1 MSYKIVDLTGKSV
14 IIAGASS
21 GIGRRTAE
29 VLAELGARCILI
41 ARRQEKLEKVIAS
54 MSGAGHSYHAVDLS
68 EPDAIE
74 PLVKQIV
81 SQGGA
86 LDGLVYCCGI
96 ADARPVKMAKPDF
109 VSRMMGI
116 NFFAF
121 YEMVRCLIRRG
132 RFNQGMSIVGISSC
146 ASVAGGKSQS
156 VYSASKAAMDAA
168 VRVMAQ
174 EFADKGVRINTIR
187 PGSIN
192 TSMYQMGVQE
202 MGNEFQDHLLEK
214 QFLGIGATDD
224 ITNMVAYL
232 LSGCAKFVTGAH
244 FSIDGGYTCH

>member
-1 MSYKIVDLTGKSV
+1 MSTNIIDLADKSV

-21 GIGRRTAE
+21 GIGRKTAE
-29 VLAELGARCILI
+29 VLAKMGTRCILI
-41 ARRQEKLEKVIAS
+41 ARRQEMLKEVTNSLV
-54 MSGAGHSYHAVDLS
+54 GTGHSFYAADLS
-68 EPDAIE
+68 QVEAIE
-74 PLVKQIV
+74 PLIKHIACQE
-81 SQGGA
+81 GP

-121 YEMVRCLIRRG
+121 YELVRSLVKRG
-132 RFNQGMSIVGISSC
+132 RFNPGMSIVGLSSC

-174 EFADKGVRINTIR
+174 EFADKSIRINTIR

-192 TSMYQMGVQE
+192 TSMYQMGIQE
-202 MGNEFQDHLLEK
+202 MGSGFQEQLLEK
-214 QFLGIGATDD
+214 QFLGIGETED
-224 ITNMVAYL
+224 IANMVAFL
-232 LSGCAKFVTGAH
+232 LAESARFITGAH
-244 FSIDGGYTCH
+244 FSVDGGYTCH